1 MENKYYSDCCGQY
14 LKPNAKFCPS
24 CKKKCSVI
32 EETEKYVEI
41 EEEERDYL
49 DLPICYKCSGSGEG
63 NYDGSICTNCKGK
76 GVIIK
81 IIERDAD

>member
-1 MENKYYSDCCGQY
+1 MENKYYSDCCGYYCKQD
-14 LKPNAKFCPS
+14 AKFCPS
-24 CKKKCSVI
+24 CKKICSVI
-32 EETEKYVEI
+32 EETEKYVEV
-41 EEEERDYL
+41 EEERDYL

-76 GVIIK
+76 GSIID